1 MTDPT
6 TSPTHFDPATIRA
19 LWAVAVA
26 IITLVSTAIGGL
38 TVALVKLRAWSLRS
52 ERAAKTDDHVHGVG
66 RTVDAEPGSHG
77 LVHDVTQLKDA
88 VSTLVTRVRNGEIE
102 HGLPDM
108 SDPEALARF
117 ALARC
122 DTGQHQRVILE
133 ETGSLPPPRPRP
145 DGRWRGGGG
154 PAE

>member
-6 TSPTHFDPATIRA
+6 TTVHLDPLTIKA

-26 IITLVSTAIGGL
+26 ITTLVSAAIGGL
-38 TVALVKLRAWSLRS
+38 TIALVKLRAWSLRS
-52 ERAAKTDDHVHGVG
+52 ERAAKTDDLVHGVW
-66 RTVDAEPGSHG
+66 RTLDVEPGSHG
-77 LVHDVTQLKDA
+77 VVADVEQLKDA
-88 VSTLVTRVRNGEIE
+88 VGTLTTRVRNGEIE

-122 DTGQHQRVILE
+122 DTGQHQRVIME

-145 DGRWRGGGG
+145 NGRWRGGNG